1 VIEQEL
7 QGTILDKDER
17 RMQEIIERLKQKRS
31 QGSPQISSGILS
43 AEIIRQVFCNKHDLV
58 IMIEDKKGGFKERFF
73 GSPSIH
79 LTRKCPCPVWIVKS
93 TMRKDYKRIMVIV
106 DLSAPESHK
115 DTFNI
120 KIMEAAISLAK
131 IYQSELHVVYAWT
144 LFAETQL
151 RLTGRASQH
160 EMTLYTCKI
169 EKENESLMKSFLSN
183 LNLEGLCCRP
193 FLFKGDTIDAISDLA
208 EMNKVDLIIM
218 ESVIQSRCIN
228 LFIANPAEEV
238 LRKERCS
245 VLIFKSDK
253 LLSSVKC

>member
-1 VIEQEL
+1 
-7 QGTILDKDER
+7 
-17 RMQEIIERLKQKRS
+17 MQEIIERLKQKRS

-58 IMIEDKKGGFKERFF
+58 IMTEDKKGGLKERFF
-73 GSPSIH
+73 GSTPIH

-93 TMRKDYKRIMVIV
+93 KIRKDYKRIMVTV

-115 DTFNI
+115 NTINI
-120 KIMEAAISLAK
+120 KVMEAAISLAR

-144 LFAETQL
+144 LFGEAQL
-151 RLTGRASQH
+151 KLTGRASQH

-169 EKENESLMKSFLSN
+169 EKNNESLMKSFLSN
-183 LNLEGLCCRP
+183 FNLEGLCCRP
-193 FLFKGDTIDAISDLA
+193 FLFKGDTIDAISGLA

-218 ESVIQSRCIN
+218 ERVLQSRCIN

-238 LRKERCS
+238 LRKEGCS

-253 LLSSVKC
+253 LLSSVK